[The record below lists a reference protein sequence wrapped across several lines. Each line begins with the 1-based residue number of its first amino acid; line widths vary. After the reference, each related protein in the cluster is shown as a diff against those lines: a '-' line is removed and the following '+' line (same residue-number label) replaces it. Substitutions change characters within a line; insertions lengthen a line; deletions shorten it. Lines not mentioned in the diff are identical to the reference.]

1 MNEMQASKTADQLI
15 AGLDYPISKAEIL
28 SEARDSNA
36 GPTVLEALQ
45 KLPEREYGDAEEVT
59 EALNTSKD

>member
-28 SEARDSNA
+28 SEARDSNV
-36 GPTVLEALQ
+36 GPTVLEALE
-45 KLPEREYGDAEEVT
+45 KLPERDYQDAEDIT
-59 EALNTSKD
+59 RALNTEG